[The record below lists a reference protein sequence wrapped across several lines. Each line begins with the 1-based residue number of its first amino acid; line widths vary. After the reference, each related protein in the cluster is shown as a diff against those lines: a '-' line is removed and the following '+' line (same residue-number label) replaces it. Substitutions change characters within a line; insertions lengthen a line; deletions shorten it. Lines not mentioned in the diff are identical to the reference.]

1 MESGKRTRLS
11 LSRKR
16 KNRVEDDF
24 SDSINIPLK
33 SKLTSSIVEENQEP
47 EDKVNNSSCGENHES
62 TIVISRKPHS
72 SKTKRDIAA
81 WLTKPCNPRTVPC
94 PVCGKLVFLS
104 SINRHL
110 DSNCKSDE
118 NSKPQGH
125 GINRLPCS
133 NLKENGLL
141 TSLSTGL
148 SFQGVGKE
156 KHLVPAVLGNVM
168 ESKQCKHGRRFAQ
181 RKEDCR
187 SFVPKLKSSSN
198 SADVFHE
205 DSPLAKVSREDKHG
219 DHSEKQLKN
228 GSCTII
234 LEGDSPGSFNNFA
247 QGDSTVAQSPAKTQT
262 VDDQECKIG
271 EKGMQKNPKLL
282 EGKDLSRDSTNF
294 DESIQEHNGTLEEK
308 NLEIKVG
315 ERQDYEP
322 YYLANFKLVLNNVM
336 SNEEDRN
343 LFNEEDNEIIDLFN
357 EMSPE
362 EQKLY
367 IRLFQR
373 KHGWFRCCK
382 LDYPKICKDLK
393 PVTDSLIEKGFLR
406 DQHQLTNL
414 QEALNLIVAPELKLL
429 VKSLHISPGKKGGT
443 KEEIIDTIVNL
454 AQNQKTL
461 FGSFESVVLKRVRQV
476 LGSCVRVADLPREV
490 FNRVLLLFT
499 MNVIPDEEDSTNNG
513 QAQQLSTLF
522 LANIG
527 KVVYPPYLID
537 RPTTVFHSR
546 ESLIAFANAYQQKH
560 EMFMALESN
569 NFEQAFSYFPEASKQ
584 FKDMLVTLKDN
595 SSELTAVRLPEHL
608 RSFSAEWAIT
618 KMCYFGVEVMQKWR
632 QYEEAV
638 SQLEELLKQDVF
650 CFDSRG
656 RWYDRLALNLH
667 QHLKR
672 PEQALEVIRQGL
684 SDPHVRFGRH
694 LALVQRAKRILSSQ
708 AFKKGRRKESEE
720 FEHLDLK
727 EPSPCKFI
735 TISGTR
741 CAQLGVFIAPEISQD
756 GVVNPDTKTFC
767 AVEEYALSYYR
778 QQGFDQGIHGEG
790 STFSSLYC
798 LFMWDIIFACGI
810 PDVFRSPFQAAP
822 LDMCFDSFYTNRKEI
837 IDRRLEEI
845 TGATLEKLQEMLFS
859 RWTSNEGQ
867 VCAGLNWERF
877 RDVEQAKQL
886 VSCLGGA
893 ILSGIFTRFAQGYR
907 YYRSGLPDLVVWN
920 SSTLEYRIAE
930 VKGPG
935 DKLSTKQQ
943 IWLDVLESLGAD
955 VEVCYVTD
963 IGSKRLRISK

>member
-125 GINRLPCS
+125 GISRLPCS

-148 SFQGVGKE
+148 SFQGVDKE
-156 KHLVPAVLGNVM
+156 KHLVPSAVGNVM

-181 RKEDCR
+181 RKEDCG

-198 SADVFHE
+198 FANVFHE
-205 DSPLAKVSREDKHG
+205 DSPLAKVSREDEHG

-228 GSCTII
+228 GSCKII

-271 EKGMQKNPKLL
+271 EKDMQKNPKLL
-282 EGKDLSRDSTNF
+282 AGKDLSRDSTNF
-294 DESIQEHNGTLEEK
+294 DESIQEHNGGLEEK
-308 NLEIKVG
+308 DLEIQVG
-315 ERQDYEP
+315 EWQDYEP

-373 KHGWFRCCK
+373 KRGWFRCCK

-393 PVTDSLIEKGFLR
+393 PVTDSLIEKGEVIVLLDQVILENCMNLQTHMYLEPGLSIFIFICRTGFLK

-414 QEALNLIVAPELKLL
+414 QEALNLTVAPELKLL
-429 VKSLHISPGKKGGT
+429 VKSLHIFSGKKGGT

-461 FGSFESVVLKRVRQV
+461 FGSFESVVLKR
-476 LGSCVRVADLPREV
+476 
-490 FNRVLLLFT
+490 
-499 MNVIPDEEDSTNNG
+499 
-513 QAQQLSTLF
+513 
-522 LANIG
+522 
-527 KVVYPPYLID
+527 
-537 RPTTVFHSR
+537 
-546 ESLIAFANAYQQKH
+546 
-560 EMFMALESN
+560 
-569 NFEQAFSYFPEASKQ
+569 
-584 FKDMLVTLKDN
+584 
-595 SSELTAVRLPEHL
+595 
-608 RSFSAEWAIT
+608 
-618 KMCYFGVEVMQKWR
+618 
-632 QYEEAV
+632 
-638 SQLEELLKQDVF
+638 
-650 CFDSRG
+650 
-656 RWYDRLALNLH
+656 
-667 QHLKR
+667 
-672 PEQALEVIRQGL
+672 
-684 SDPHVRFGRH
+684 
-694 LALVQRAKRILSSQ
+694 
-708 AFKKGRRKESEE
+708 
-720 FEHLDLK
+720 
-727 EPSPCKFI
+727 
-735 TISGTR
+735 
-741 CAQLGVFIAPEISQD
+741 
-756 GVVNPDTKTFC
+756 
-767 AVEEYALSYYR
+767 
-778 QQGFDQGIHGEG
+778 
-790 STFSSLYC
+790 
-798 LFMWDIIFACGI
+798 
-810 PDVFRSPFQAAP
+810 
-822 LDMCFDSFYTNRKEI
+822 
-837 IDRRLEEI
+837 
-845 TGATLEKLQEMLFS
+845 
-859 RWTSNEGQ
+859 
-867 VCAGLNWERF
+867 
-877 RDVEQAKQL
+877 
-886 VSCLGGA
+886 
-893 ILSGIFTRFAQGYR
+893 
-907 YYRSGLPDLVVWN
+907 
-920 SSTLEYRIAE
+920 
-930 VKGPG
+930 
-935 DKLSTKQQ
+935 
-943 IWLDVLESLGAD
+943 
-955 VEVCYVTD
+955 
-963 IGSKRLRISK
+963 